1 MNRFDRAM
9 CNLKINLKIMTKKKH
24 NKNEYFLKTMK
35 SSGQQLETKQSIYQE
50 NRLTE
55 TIECINQH

>member
-9 CNLKINLKIMTKKKH
+9 CILKINLKIMTKKKH

-35 SSGQQLETKQSIYQE
+35 SSGQQLETKQSIYLE

-55 TIECINQH
+55 TIECISQH